1 MKCLCDF
8 YLQMMFVELLFADK
22 LCTFL
27 CFFLFVDYNMVYYA
41 VHQCHLIVI
50 LALVCCPDCKCYPQ
64 CSSNR
69 DTNSMIIIVEKNYV
83 CLGFAG
89 CLGQHSLFAGCFGD

>member
-27 CFFLFVDYNMVYYA
+27 CFFLFVDYNMVYCA

-64 CSSNR
+64 SIM
-69 DTNSMIIIVEKNYV
+69 TYFKWFLILVT
-83 CLGFAG
+83 
-89 CLGQHSLFAGCFGD
+89 FG